1 VHLFCNIE
9 RMPEELKQWEQEGYR
24 VETAVP
30 IDMFPG
36 TAALE
41 VVVGLTRRL

>member
-1 VHLFCNIE
+1 
-9 RMPEELKQWEQEGYR
+9 